1 MLSTRAVNRRF
12 VVSRVLPEA
21 LEKLVALSASKIAM
35 ENLRISL
42 LQFDFI
48 YSYLPWKQREHFG
61 PRAAAKS

>member
-12 VVSRVLPEA
+12 VVSRVRPDA

-35 ENLRISL
+35 ENLRTSL

-48 YSYLPWKQREHFG
+48 YSYLPESSANILDPA
-61 PRAAAKS
+61 PR